1 MTEIPWV
8 AGWAAFTSLGG
19 GRVSD
24 MPHSLREVSKRFSS
38 RCLVRAWCEVH
49 PNELVALV
57 LATGKGPVLVS
68 GNANSP
74 ELHARRAKTHEDKW
88 QPSPTLVFA
97 REKVPAVFC
106 NRCDA
111 ERPAPDWRALTEE
124 AQQSRCVNVS
134 A

>member
-1 MTEIPWV
+1 MATMTEMPRRPHQQ
-8 AGWAAFTSLGG
+8 FT
-19 GRVSD
+19 
-24 MPHSLREVSKRFSS
+24 LR
-38 RCLVRAWCEVH
+38 L
-49 PNELVALV
+49 P
-57 LATGKGPVLVS
+57 
-68 GNANSP
+68 P